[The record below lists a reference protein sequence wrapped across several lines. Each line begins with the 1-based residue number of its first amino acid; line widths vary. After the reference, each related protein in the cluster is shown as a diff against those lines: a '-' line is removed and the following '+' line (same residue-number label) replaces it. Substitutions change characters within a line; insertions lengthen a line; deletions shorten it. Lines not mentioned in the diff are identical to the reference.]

1 MMISAEPTAQRI
13 RNAEEEFGDDGDH
26 AHIRGLGAAFHWA
39 VARVL
44 RSNIGDHR
52 ADAHIARPMTPS
64 SVLEHRVTRALS
76 ARL

>member
-1 MMISAEPTAQRI
+1 MMNSAKSTAQGSRD
-13 RNAEEEFGDDGDH
+13 AGAGFGDDGDH